1 MQACTLPASLAV
13 LRARSARLIWKWNNF
28 YAHRMPSRSELR
40 SHLRAQRRVL
50 DPALRADFNA
60 RITQHLIQSRWFR
73 NSARIAMYWAGDGEA
88 DPQAAALRAW
98 ALRKRVFLPVLLGP
112 FHNHLRFAPFARTSV
127 LQNTRFDIPEPRVV
141 HAQLLPGISMDL
153 VLVPLVG
160 FDDQGM
166 RLGMGGGYYDRSF
179 ATRLGRHCWHKPRL
193 IGVAYEMQRVPQ
205 LERQPWDVALDG
217 VVTEKQLYLFRDI

>member
-1 MQACTLPASLAV
+1 
-13 LRARSARLIWKWNNF
+13 
-28 YAHRMPSRSELR
+28 MPSRSKLR
-40 SHLRAQRRVL
+40 LQLRARRRAL
-50 DPALRADFNA
+50 DPALRAEFNA
-60 RITQHLIQSRWFR
+60 RIYQHLTQSCLFR
-73 NSARIAMYWAGDGEA
+73 NSGRIAMYWAGHGEA
-88 DPQAAALRAW
+88 STQAAAQRAW

-112 FHNHLRFAPFARTSV
+112 FHNHLRFAPFTRNSV
-127 LQNTRFDIPEPRVV
+127 LQNNRFDIPEPRLS